1 MNEIVVRVQAEK
13 YVGIYTYVY
22 IRIYISL
29 HLYIERK
36 RL

>member
-13 YVGIYTYVY
+13 YVAIYTYVY